1 MHNIGSFNNRN
12 RSGKEQRLTKYKA
25 VNCNGC
31 PLREKCHKSKYNRTV
46 VINHKL
52 REHKQRVT
60 ELLKSE
66 RGINHRKKRCYDVE
80 PVFANIKHI
89 KTLNGL
95 ILEGL

>member
-66 RGINHRKKRCYDVE
+66 IGINHRKKRCYDVE